1 MQITTMGL
9 VLRATK
15 TGESDRVLSILTP
28 SMGIITAMAKSSL
41 RLKSKLFSATGLF
54 CYSEFTLF
62 EGKNMYIVDEA
73 EVREVFFGVHQDV
86 EAMALAMYF
95 SEIAAT
101 IQPSGEE
108 SAAQLKLLLN
118 SLYLLSHKK
127 RPPRLMKAIYELR
140 TLSQTGFMPNLV
152 ACASCAEYGS
162 SSFYFDVQTSLLYCK
177 NCASENDFCC
187 NLDAAALNGMRHIV
201 FSTDDK
207 LFNFTLSQESLRLL
221 SLTVERYIG
230 VCLDK
235 PLKTLT
241 FLETVLT

>member
-73 EVREVFFGVHQDV
+73 EVHEVFFGVHEDV
-86 EAMALAMYF
+86 ESMALAMYF

-101 IQPSGEE
+101 MQPSGEE

-118 SLYLLSHKK
+118 SLYLLAQKK
-127 RPPRLMKAIYELR
+127 RQPRLMKAIYELR

-152 ACASCAEYGS
+152 ACASCTQYES
-162 SSFYFDVQTSLLYCK
+162 NSFYFDVQTSLLYCET
-177 NCASENDFCC
+177 CAAENDFCC
-187 NLDAAALNGMRHIV
+187 NLDAAALNAMRHIV
-201 FSTDDK
+201 FSSDDK
-207 LFNFTLSQESLRLL
+207 LFSFTLSSGSLSLL
-221 SLTVERYIG
+221 SAAVERSIG

-235 PLKTLT
+235 PLKTLA